1 MSEEGI
7 KNFETKEEF
16 MKYYEEHKEE
26 IDKLQT
32 KELNKQFKINECKIS
47 RNKNKIVVRANT
59 PKSKKEPKKSNK
71 VEKKEVK
78 PHAFEECLSEAK
90 DLNKV
95 IDHLIN
101 EFEKQL
107 SELKE
112 LKNKIVSNDLFESE
126 NPNANAR
133 QEQDE

>member
-1 MSEEGI
+1 MSNGEI

-26 IDKLQT
+26 IDQLQT

-47 RNKNKIVVRANT
+47 RNKNKIVIRANS
-59 PKSKKEPKKSNK
+59 PKSKKEPKKSK
-71 VEKKEVK
+71 DDKPKEVK
-78 PHAFEECLSEAK
+78 PT

-126 NPNANAR
+126 NPK
-133 QEQDE
+133 DE

>member
-1 MSEEGI
+1 MTEQY
-7 KNFETKEEF
+7 KRAFENKDDF

-26 IDKLQT
+26 IDKLTT
-32 KELNKQFKINECKIS
+32 KQLNSVYKINECKIS
-47 RNKNKIVVRANT
+47 RNKNKIVVRSN
-59 PKSKKEPKKSNK
+59 SPKKK
-71 VEKKEVK
+71 TEKKEVK
-78 PHAFEECLSEAK
+78 PQ

>member
-1 MSEEGI
+1 MSNQEI
-7 KNFETKEEF
+7 KNFENKEEF

-26 IDKLQT
+26 LDQLQT

-59 PKSKKEPKKSNK
+59 PKSKKEPKTKNSKDNK
-71 VEKKEVK
+71 VKEVK
-78 PHAFEECLSEAK
+78 PQ

-126 NPNANAR
+126 NPK
-133 QEQDE
+133 DE

>member
-32 KELNKQFKINECKIS
+32 KELNKQFKINSCKIS
-47 RNKNKIVVRANT
+47 RNKNKIVVRAE
-59 PKSKKEPKKSNK
+59 SPKKK
-71 VEKKEVK
+71 TEKKDKEVNQQ
-78 PHAFEECLSEAK
+78 

-107 SELKE
+107 NELKE
-112 LKNKIVSNDLFESE
+112 LKNKIVSNDLFESK
-126 NPNANAR
+126 NPK
-133 QEQDE
+133 DE

>member
-1 MSEEGI
+1 MSNPEI

-26 IDKLQT
+26 IDQLQT

-47 RNKNKIVVRANT
+47 RNKNKIVVRANS
-59 PKSKKEPKKSNK
+59 PKNKKQPKTKENK
-71 VEKKEVK
+71 
-78 PHAFEECLSEAK
+78 PR

-107 SELKE
+107 NELKE
-112 LKNKIVSNDLFESE
+112 LKNKIVSDNLFESE
-126 NPNANAR
+126 ISKECLNEVKEAKK
-133 QEQDE
+133 E

>member
-1 MSEEGI
+1 MSNQEI
-7 KNFETKEEF
+7 KNFENKEEF

-26 IDKLQT
+26 LDQLQT

-59 PKSKKEPKKSNK
+59 PKNKKEPKKK
-71 VEKKEVK
+71 EQPKTKEVK
-78 PHAFEECLSEAK
+78 TTELSK
-90 DLNKV
+90 YSQPQDLNKV

-126 NPNANAR
+126 NPHANAR